1 MNVSEIMTRDPAWC
15 TPETRLRDVA
25 QLMIDHD
32 CGQIP
37 VVESEQ
43 NRRPVGVVT
52 DRDIVMR
59 AIAKGRNAEELL
71 VGDVMSHPAIT
82 VTPDARLEECC
93 RMLEDSQV
101 RRVPVVDEHGQ
112 LCGIVSQADIAQ
124 YAPERITAE
133 VVRTVSQP
141 TGTRD

>member
-1 MNVSEIMTRDPAWC
+1 MKVSEIMTPNPAWC
-15 TPETRLRDVA
+15 TPDTSLRDVA
-25 QLMIDHD
+25 QRMIDHD

-59 AIAKGRNAEELL
+59 AIAKGKDAERLT
-71 VGDVMSHPAIT
+71 VRDVMSSPAIT
-82 VTPDARLEECC
+82 VTPDTRLEECC
-93 RMLEDSQV
+93 RTLEDGKV
-101 RRVPVVDEHGQ
+101 RRVPVVDERGQ
-112 LCGIVSQADIAQ
+112 LCGMVSQADIAQ
-124 YAPERITAE
+124 FAPERVTAE

-141 TGTRD
+141 AGTRA